1 VCRHIGETRMLDSGS
16 AALSIVESHLRRRS
30 ATADSSCGEFAH
42 FNLGAHFLDLRGL
55 LFQLGRERLF
65 FNRSTLRCSLR
76 NSLSNI
82 ALIES
87 RRRASGFSSE
97 L

>member
-1 VCRHIGETRMLDSGS
+1 MCRHIGETRMLDSGS

-55 LFQLGRERLF
+55 LFQLGRERLYSLLLLSS
-65 FNRSTLRCSLR
+65 RSL
-76 NSLSNI
+76 
-82 ALIES
+82 
-87 RRRASGFSSE
+87 E
-97 L
+97 LVLQPFHFAVLFEELVEQHRVD